1 MNDKAGEKR
10 TIGDMLK
17 HPLVN
22 VVVGF
27 LLTGVLGTTLTQYYI
42 VQREKQ
48 KQQHELATT
57 RKESIA
63 TLSTLNAE
71 YLARAGMLLA
81 AVDRGDEDSIKKLRA
96 VFDDAAMRWQIEKP
110 PTILAARDVLPEEIY
125 LQFRD
130 HLNKGF
136 RERFMVPLGECLE
149 NAKEELAEG
158 GDVAS
163 VLPDCGA
170 HDYLTQA
177 MACSRVLLDMLHE
190 ISGYTVEGKT
200 EEALQANRDTYRVA
214 LQQACSMTE

>member
-1 MNDKAGEKR
+1 MNENTREKR
-10 TIGDMLK
+10 TIGEILK
-17 HPLVN
+17 HPLAN
-22 VVVGF
+22 VIVGF

-42 VQREKQ
+42 ALREKQ
-48 KQQHELATT
+48 KQQHELAAT

-81 AVDRGDEDSIKKLRA
+81 AIDRGDEGSATKLKA
-96 VFDDAAMRWQIEKP
+96 TFDDAAVRWQIENP
-110 PTILAARDVLPEEIY
+110 PTTLAARDVLPEEIY

-136 RERFMVPLGECLE
+136 RDRFLVPFGKCLE
-149 NAKEELAEG
+149 DAMEELAEG

-163 VLPDCGA
+163 VLKDCRA

-177 MACSRVLLDMLHE
+177 TACSRVLLDMLHE

-200 EEALQANRDTYRVA
+200 EEALQANRDMYRAA